1 MNTRLR
7 KKKADF
13 TIGMSRKAL
22 KSKIKFM
29 DELGTFY
36 ISIIEKQ
43 RKAFE
48 EQRGMNE
55 DLINAHYLDHAEQEK
70 EIVKLTDRNKLL
82 AATLQDAVMYN
93 SELERENKVLQAKV
107 FKLSERNLLQRIL
120 NKGANDND

>member
-1 MNTRLR
+1 
-7 KKKADF
+7 
-13 TIGMSRKAL
+13 MSRKAL

>member
-1 MNTRLR
+1 MNKRLR
-7 KKKADF
+7 QKKADF
-13 TIGMSRKAL
+13 TVGMSRKAL

>member
-1 MNTRLR
+1 MNKRLR
-7 KKKADF
+7 QKKADF
-13 TIGMSRKAL
+13 TVGMSRKAL

-70 EIVKLTDRNKLL
+70 EVVKLAERNYLL
-82 AATLQDAVMYN
+82 AKTLQDAVMYN